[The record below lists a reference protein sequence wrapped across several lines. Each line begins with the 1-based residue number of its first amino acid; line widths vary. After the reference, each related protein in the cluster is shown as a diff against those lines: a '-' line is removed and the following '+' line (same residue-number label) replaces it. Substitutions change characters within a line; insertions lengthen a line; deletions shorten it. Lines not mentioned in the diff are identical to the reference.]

1 MKTLWQITFKL
12 ILTHR
17 NLTIHL
23 PPPLIRC
30 STKNPSADDWDRSTA
45 FASRRLTIYPSAAI
59 FLRWNTTSWRLC
71 DDTMTLTQCR
81 ERKRILT
88 SRVHCSIP
96 KTGWYLDGVEKNTT
110 HSSPVV
116 STCRF
121 NSMCLKIN
129 SNSSTYCDH
138 FIFVSGAT
146 YHVVFFICLGDTA

>member
-1 MKTLWQITFKL
+1 
-12 ILTHR
+12 
-17 NLTIHL
+17 
-23 PPPLIRC
+23 
-30 STKNPSADDWDRSTA
+30 
-45 FASRRLTIYPSAAI
+45 
-59 FLRWNTTSWRLC
+59 
-71 DDTMTLTQCR
+71 MTLTQCR

-96 KTGWYLDGVEKNTT
+96 KTGWYFDGVGKNTT

-146 YHVVFFICLGDTA
+146 YHVVFFICLGDTAYKKTKHSYRISIVRSSEERIRGHITSPYFQLYRNDINQARFENSKLRLIRTQLTGSK